1 MDLEKTLSY
10 TFHYDSFLKEALVHK
25 SYHHENPEECPYHNE
40 RLEFLGD
47 TVLGLVIA
55 ELLFSITPP
64 LPESEMSKIK
74 SYLVSG
80 RTLSIIAKQIDL
92 GSHILLGKGE
102 LESGGREKQ
111 SILANT
117 IESIFGAVFM
127 DGGFEAAK
135 DFILRVY
142 DPVIQEALDEEKYLD
157 YKTELQEICQ
167 RDYGKLP
174 EYRVINEEGLEHEK
188 TFYVEASIQGNLLGM
203 GIGTSKKK
211 AEINAARDAFF
222 KMKTNTANH
231 SKDQ

>member
-1 MDLEKTLSY
+1 MELEKTLGY
-10 TFHYDSFLKEALVHK
+10 SFRNNALLREALAHK
-25 SYHHENPEECPYHNE
+25 SYHHENPGDCPLYNE

-80 RTLSIIAKQIDL
+80 RTLSVIAKQMNL
-92 GSHILLGKGE
+92 GKFILLGKGE
-102 LESGGREKQ
+102 VETGGKEKP

-117 IESIFGAVFM
+117 IESIFGAVFL
-127 DGGFEAAK
+127 DGGFDAAK
-135 DFILRVY
+135 KFILRVF

-174 EYRVINEEGLEHEK
+174 EYRIINEEGLEHEK
-188 TFYVEASIQGNLLGM
+188 TFYVEASIQGTLLGM

-211 AEINAARDAFF
+211 AEINAARDAYF
-222 KMKTNTANH
+222 KLKTNSTNN
-231 SKDQ
+231 KGE